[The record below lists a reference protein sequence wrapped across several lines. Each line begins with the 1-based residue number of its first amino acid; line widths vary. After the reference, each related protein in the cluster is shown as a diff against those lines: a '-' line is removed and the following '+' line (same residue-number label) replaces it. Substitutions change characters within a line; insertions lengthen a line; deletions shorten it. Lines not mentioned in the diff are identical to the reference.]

1 MGSKRCFRNG
11 GDVYFGE
18 VQELEDGSCLR
29 HGFGHQIFTAKAAE
43 TGEEVIYG
51 QYKGSWRADLQTSGI
66 FGWSDGTVYEG
77 FFVEGRPHGHGRMK
91 WPEGSVYDGNWQRGE
106 LHGQGTYICGF
117 KHVESHGIFW
127 RNCLRD
133 HNGQWVNKV
142 KQREELRSQHLRINA
157 YPASKFV
164 IPVYRCS
171 SREILDRALAASQE
185 PPYLIPF
192 LLATHSC
199 SSGRAPPLDF
209 VEGGDLGC
217 KVDTTVH
224 LGYAAQEKLRARDT
238 DVLFQKAMAA
248 ALRTARP
255 LTLIWGDDEPGPSGE
270 APPMDVWDLD
280 NSQPVPDKWALT
292 NFLSPLVLPADIF
305 DLRHFQ
311 CAGLADFFLHRD
323 ANDAVPEVPDVEPA
337 HPAMQPAPIL
347 YSLKVLLMSLKRV
360 PNEFEDESIR
370 RHLLGRFGLALPVH
384 RIAAFVACDM

>member
-29 HGFGHQIFTAKAAE
+29 HGFGHQIFIAKAAE

-51 QYKGSWRADLQTSGI
+51 QYK
-66 FGWSDGTVYEG
+66 G